1 MIDQII
7 KRCKCYKGIQP
18 GRGVQMSKR
27 KKVDNKTTATQEKGE
42 EQKVE
47 YDSPKVLLKPLL
59 FLIPALGG
67 MVVLKILMELF

>member
-1 MIDQII
+1 
-7 KRCKCYKGIQP
+7 
-18 GRGVQMSKR
+18 MSKR